1 MIRQLI
7 GHTAAYTFANI
18 VSRGTILVWLVVLPT
33 FLPAA
38 DYGVLGLIMTAAA
51 MVNVLVPLEVTQGY
65 ARYYPTAPEEE
76 RRGYAATAWTFTLVT
91 LSVAAFIA
99 WLFSPPLNRLLFGDG
114 THLTAFRVGIA
125 FFELNTIFYFIQNQF
140 RWDFRARDY
149 IIVTLLF
156 ALVTLAASIGLA
168 ASLRNPLIGVLVGL
182 VLGAGSGVAL
192 GLQRLSP
199 TLGIGIDPAKLK
211 RMLSFSL
218 PIVPGSVAILLS
230 TYASRFII
238 NDLLSLTDVGLFT
251 WASQLAAIPALL
263 LLGVQSALTPL
274 VMKHHP
280 DPQTKAIIARSFE
293 VIVAVELLLCLG
305 LGMFTPEFIRQLGY
319 SRYSGAGPLVM
330 LLAPAYLMLQL
341 YVFAPGFAVAERT
354 GLQLS
359 VSIVGAISAV
369 VLNYL
374 FVTAAGLAGAAAAT
388 LVSSALFIGSWFV
401 LSHRLYPVPVNWLRL
416 GLLIAAAAACAA
428 MATFVTPDGVV
439 RTMLFKALLLFLLAA
454 LAASLGFARIWRLKQ
469 LIALRPRLRRMSD

>member
-1 MIRQLI
+1 
-7 GHTAAYTFANI
+7 
-18 VSRGTILVWLVVLPT
+18 
-33 FLPAA
+33 
-38 DYGVLGLIMTAAA
+38 
-51 MVNVLVPLEVTQGY
+51 
-65 ARYYPTAPEEE
+65 
-76 RRGYAATAWTFTLVT
+76 
-91 LSVAAFIA
+91 
-99 WLFSPPLNRLLFGDG
+99 
-114 THLTAFRVGIA
+114 
-125 FFELNTIFYFIQNQF
+125 
-140 RWDFRARDY
+140 
-149 IIVTLLF
+149 
-156 ALVTLAASIGLA
+156 
-168 ASLRNPLIGVLVGL
+168 VLVGL